1 MYTGSCR
8 YIKQDVWTCGGTRNM
23 DKNQSQISN
32 IHNDLDIAP
41 DIQKKRLEW
50 IGHPVR
56 MNHGRVV
63 KKIFER
69 EEEEWEDLD

>member
-1 MYTGSCR
+1 
-8 YIKQDVWTCGGTRNM
+8 
-23 DKNQSQISN
+23 
-32 IHNDLDIAP
+32 
-41 DIQKKRLEW
+41 LEW